1 MSSVKRTTIVFDDS
15 DDELLSTI
23 VVKKLKETKLKETKP
38 AAVSAA
44 PMGIDSV
51 VNAMINGDF
60 TYDQLKKAYTKHC
73 QMKFQVNDRV
83 RFLGKSGETLEG
95 TIIKINPKFI
105 KIMTTT
111 GKKWR
116 VVPPLLT
123 KIDSPKVPRALT
135 LPANASI
142 NINTVIQAID
152 AGLFNINELWTVYA
166 YRCKNNLKVGDS
178 VSFRIKTNEIV
189 EGVITK
195 INHKTIQIVTQKG
208 LTYKVTPSL
217 LTKLDKKIEPA
228 KKNDDYMQFKRM
240 GLKDNEIDALIKS
253 MQFS

>member
-23 VVKKLKETKLKETKP
+23 VVKKLKETKPAVVSKETKP
-38 AAVSAA
+38 TA
-44 PMGIDSV
+44 PMSITSV

-60 TYDQLKKAYTKHC
+60 TYEQLKKAYTKHC
-73 QMKFQVNDRV
+73 QMKFRVHDKV
-83 RFLGKSGETLEG
+83 RFLDKSGETLEG
-95 TIIKINPKFI
+95 TIVKINPKFI
-105 KIMTTT
+105 KLITTT
-111 GKKWR
+111 GKNWR
-116 VVPPLLT
+116 VVPQLLT
-123 KIDSPKVPRALT
+123 KIDSPKVPKALT

-152 AGLFNINELWTVYA
+152 ARLFNINELWTVYA
-166 YRCKNNLKVGDS
+166 HRCKNNLKVGDS

-195 INHKTIQIVTQKG
+195 INNKTIQVVTQKG

-217 LTKLDKKIEPA
+217 LTKLDKKIEPV
-228 KKNDDYMQFKRM
+228 KKNDDYMLFKGL